1 MTSSGPVLVA
11 EGAPM
16 CPPGAL
22 AVVWCTCTA
31 ACFSFKRVN
40 VLADTHP
47 IADTCFLGS
56 GGRAPAFLS
65 QGFPRV
71 DRRVGTC
78 LTSPR

>member
-1 MTSSGPVLVA
+1 MTSSGPVLLA
-11 EGAPM
+11 EGEPM

-22 AVVWCTCTA
+22 AMVRCTCTA
-31 ACFSFKRVN
+31 ARFFKRVN
-40 VLADTHP
+40 VPADTCP
-47 IADTCFLGS
+47 IADTCFLGR

-78 LTSPR
+78 LTSPC